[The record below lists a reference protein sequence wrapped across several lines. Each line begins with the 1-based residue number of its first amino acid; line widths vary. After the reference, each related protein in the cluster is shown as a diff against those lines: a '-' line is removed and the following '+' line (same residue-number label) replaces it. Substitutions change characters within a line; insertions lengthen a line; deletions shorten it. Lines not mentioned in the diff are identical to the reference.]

1 MMNGNSMIEVDFEES
16 VFIDLLNSLKPRQ
29 KLTAA
34 MILTALDEDGNTQ
47 AFEEA
52 DFLCVPLDISD
63 LPKAAFTGEL
73 GTRLRLEQQLAK
85 EGTLLTG
92 LEKNDPL
99 RLYLE
104 EIGAIPVCGDIKVL
118 EKQLF
123 AANLADREE
132 PELYM
137 QMLNLSLSRIV
148 EIACEY
154 TGYGVAL
161 LDLIQEGSM
170 GLWQQ
175 MPRLCGDDFE
185 SMRDHCVRYAMK
197 KLLILQAYAN
207 GVGQKMRQAMED
219 YRSVD
224 EQLLTE
230 LGRNPTLE
238 EIAEAL
244 HMDLETVMS
253 VKGMIESARLV
264 NRVTEE
270 PEEDPQEQEQA
281 VEDTA
286 YFQMRQRI
294 ADLLSSLDETDVQ
307 ILTLR
312 FGLEG
317 GLPLSPE
324 EVGKKMNMTAPEV
337 VAREAAALAMLR
349 KEG

>member
-1 MMNGNSMIEVDFEES
+1 
-16 VFIDLLNSLKPRQ
+16 
-29 KLTAA
+29 
-34 MILTALDEDGNTQ
+34 
-47 AFEEA
+47 
-52 DFLCVPLDISD
+52 
-63 LPKAAFTGEL
+63 
-73 GTRLRLEQQLAK
+73 
-85 EGTLLTG
+85 
-92 LEKNDPL
+92 
-99 RLYLE
+99 
-104 EIGAIPVCGDIKVL
+104 
-118 EKQLF
+118 
-123 AANLADREE
+123 
-132 PELYM
+132 
-137 QMLNLSLSRIV
+137 
-148 EIACEY
+148 
-154 TGYGVAL
+154 
-161 LDLIQEGSM
+161 M

-244 HMDLETVMS
+244 HMDMETVMS

-294 ADLLSSLDETDVQ
+294 ADLLSSLDETDDHCHIRLSFLRGVDNADTHCVKLVHHMAVVDNRPQ
-307 ILTLR
+307 GDHAAIPRSSFVHRFHRPADTEAESGTFRCRNHTGIFSATIFRITSTTPSMSSSEVSTLMESLAI
-312 FGLEG
+312 FKGA
-317 GLPLSPE
+317 S
-324 EVGKKMNMTAPEV
+324 
-337 VAREAAALAMLR
+337 ARWVSW
-349 KEG
+349 

>member
-1 MMNGNSMIEVDFEES
+1 MRDLNPMIDVDFGES
-16 VFIDLLNSLKPRQ
+16 VFLTMLHNLIPGQ

-34 MILTALDEDGNTQ
+34 AVLTALDADGDTESFAQ
-47 AFEEA
+47 A
-52 DFLCVPLDISD
+52 DFLEVLLDISD
-63 LPKAAFTGEL
+63 LPKASFTGEI
-73 GTRLRLEQQLAK
+73 GTRLRLEQQLAQ
-85 EGTLLTG
+85 EGKLKTDLDV
-92 LEKNDPL
+92 NDPL

-104 EIGAIPVCGDIKVL
+104 EIDRIPNDA
-118 EKQLF
+118 Q
-123 AANLADREE
+123 D
-132 PELYM
+132 P
-137 QMLNLSLSRIV
+137 LNKSLGRIV

-170 GLWQQ
+170 GLWQYLPQ
-175 MPRLCGDDFE
+175 IEGNDFE
-185 SMRDHCVRYAMK
+185 TMRDHCVRYAMK
-197 KLLILQAYAN
+197 KLLILQAYEN

-244 HMDLETVMS
+244 HMDVEAVDS
-253 VKGMIESARLV
+253 VKEMIEAARLV
-264 NRVTEE
+264 NRAKAE
-270 PEEDPQEQEQA
+270 PEPDPQEEERA

-294 ADLLSSLDETDVQ
+294 SELLSSLEETDVQ
-307 ILTLR
+307 LLTMR

-317 GLPLSPE
+317 QLPMTPE
-324 EVGKKMNMTAPEV
+324 EVGKRLNLTASEV
-337 VAREAAALAMLR
+337 VAREAAALAKLR
-349 KEG
+349 NEG